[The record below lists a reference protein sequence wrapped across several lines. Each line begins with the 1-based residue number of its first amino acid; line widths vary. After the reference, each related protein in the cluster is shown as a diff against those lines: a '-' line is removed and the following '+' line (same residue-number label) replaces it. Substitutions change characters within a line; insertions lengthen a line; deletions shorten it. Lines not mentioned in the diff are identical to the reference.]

1 MVLLVNEINPN
12 IFCFVTCF
20 LFIFTHETLPH
31 RGLLHTIF
39 CIAYVRICRRYLP
52 WLFAVRI
59 CRGFFVYISESF
71 FVYVSKSCL
80 YGGKSF
86 LYVCKTFWFVRF
98 SLLTL
103 FLLVIVVAIMGHR
116 RTPMLWANLPEKYK
130 TATSLDS
137 FKTKIKT
144 WKCET
149 CFGRLC
155 RTYQQ
160 NLGFYKKYF
169 FQ

>member
-1 MVLLVNEINPN
+1 MRLILISFALLLV
-12 IFCFVTCF
+12 FF
-20 LFIFTHETLPH
+20 LFSRMKLSHTDDCFTPSSV
-31 RGLLHTIF
+31 LHMWEF
-39 CIAYVRICRRYLP
+39 AAGICRGYLP
-52 WLFAVRI
+52 WVFCIHKRILFGI
-59 CRGFFVYISESF
+59 CEQVLFIWRQIFLICVQNFLICEIFFINTASSCYI
-71 FVYVSKSCL
+71 
-80 YGGKSF
+80 
-86 LYVCKTFWFVRF
+86 
-98 SLLTL
+98 
-103 FLLVIVVAIMGHR
+103 VAIMGHR

-137 FKTKIKT
+137 FKTMMKI

>member
-1 MVLLVNEINPN
+1 MLCYLFSFYLHAWNSPTQRIASHHLLYCICEN
-12 IFCFVTCF
+12 
-20 LFIFTHETLPH
+20 LPQVFAVAIC
-31 RGLLHTIF
+31 RENLPRIF
-39 CIAYVRICRRYLP
+39 CIYKRI
-52 WLFAVRI
+52 LFCI
-59 CRGFFVYISESF
+59 CEQVLFIWRQIFLICVQNFLICEIFFINTASSCYI
-71 FVYVSKSCL
+71 
-80 YGGKSF
+80 
-86 LYVCKTFWFVRF
+86 
-98 SLLTL
+98 
-103 FLLVIVVAIMGHR
+103 VAIMGHR

-137 FKTKIKT
+137 FKTKMKI

>member
-1 MVLLVNEINPN
+1 MRLILISFALLLVFFLSSRMKLSHTED
-12 IFCFVTCF
+12 CFTPSSV
-20 LFIFTHETLPH
+20 
-31 RGLLHTIF
+31 LHM
-39 CIAYVRICRRYLP
+39 
-52 WLFAVRI
+52 WEFAVGI

-149 CFGRLC
+149 CFGRFC